1 MKDLKYCLNY
11 VNTLKSYAITI
22 KNNSK
27 FIPEDVGKWL
37 DSHEALKEKTQKILI
52 NCKEEW
58 RLVLKIVPIFMD
70 NLLDILQL
78 SNPHEK
84 IFDMALD
91 FLRSLS
97 LCVKSKRLARYWPTQ
112 VEWLLKIYQWLDEYL
127 SNYSSSTDFSS
138 TNILVLML
146 ASSVKTPFDL
156 SRFDESN
163 NSDSISLR

>member
-1 MKDLKYCLNY
+1 MNDLKYCLNY
-11 VNTLKSYAITI
+11 LNILKSYAII
-22 KNNSK
+22 LKNDPK

-37 DSHEALKEKTQKILI
+37 DTHEALKEKTQKILI

-58 RLVLKIVPIFMD
+58 RLVLKSIPIFME
-70 NLLDILQL
+70 NLLDILKL

-97 LCVKSKRLARYWPTQ
+97 LCVNSKRLARYWPTE
-112 VEWLLKIYQWLDEYL
+112 VEWFLKIYHWLDKYL
-127 SNYSSSTDFSS
+127 SNYSSSADFSS
-138 TNILVLML
+138 TTILILML

-156 SRFDESN
+156 SRFDKSN
-163 NSDSISLR
+163 DNESISLG